1 MLMQQIADYAVK
13 EQTSRLPADVIHH
26 AKRAVIDW
34 YAALLPGSRVAPAI
48 LLEQAFAEDL
58 DRGRARLASGRR
70 ATLRAAAL
78 INGAASHSVEFDD
91 IYRDAGYHPGSPTIS
106 AALAAAQTHGVSG
119 ERFLRGVIVG
129 YEVSTRIGEA
139 VMPSHYRYWHTTGT
153 VGSFG
158 AAAAVATILGCTRE
172 QFMHA
177 LATVGTFAS
186 GLQQAF
192 RSQAMTKPLHGGHAA
207 DVGAFAAMAAAK
219 GVTGALDILEGEV
232 GFGAAMS
239 SEPDWSKATRGLGED
254 YHIVHMTFKNHGCCG
269 HTFPAID
276 GVLALKGKHGLTHK
290 DVKRIRLA
298 SYKAGLDIIDN
309 ATPEG
314 EYQAKFSIQYTVA
327 HAMVH
332 GSVRLNAFLPD
343 RMQDP
348 EVRALMKK
356 IEVVAD
362 PELSKGYPTQRAA
375 QVEIDTN
382 DGRKLS
388 HFQPTRKGD
397 PEMPLTDD
405 ELNDKF
411 LELATPVLGETA
423 ARALLDQ
430 LWRTDRLPSV
440 DYETQARPAGGA
452 RESDAD
458 VGQREAPELVHGQG
472 EPAV

>member
-1 MLMQQIADYAVK
+1 MLLEQIADYAIRD
-13 EQTSRLPADVIHH
+13 QTAKCSDEVIHH

-34 YAALLPGSRVAPAI
+34 YAALLPGSVVVPAT
-48 LLEQAFAEDL
+48 LLEQALAEDL

-78 INGAASHSVEFDD
+78 INGAASHALEFDD
-91 IYRDAGYHPGSPTIS
+91 IYRDAGYHPGSPAIS
-106 AALAAAQTHGVSG
+106 AALAAAQSTGADG

-139 VMPSHYRYWHTTGT
+139 VMPSHYRFWHTTGT
-153 VGSFG
+153 VGCFG
-158 AAAAVATILGCTRE
+158 AAAAAATILGCNRE

-192 RSQAMTKPLHGGHAA
+192 RSPAMSNPLHGGHAA
-207 DVGAFAAMAAAK
+207 DAGAFAAMAARK

-239 SEPDWSKATRGLGED
+239 VKPDWSKATRGLGTD

-269 HTFPAID
+269 HTFPSID
-276 GVLALKGKHGLTHK
+276 GVLELKDRHHLTHK

-298 SYKAGLDIIDN
+298 SYKAGLDVIDN

-348 EVRALMKK
+348 DVRALMKK
-356 IEVVAD
+356 IEAVAD
-362 PELSKGYPTQRAA
+362 PELSRGYPTQRAA
-375 QVEIDTN
+375 QVEIETN
-382 DGRKLS
+382 DGRTLT
-388 HFQPTRKGD
+388 HFQPYRKGD
-397 PEMPLTDD
+397 PELPLTDL
-405 ELNDKF
+405 ELDGKF
-411 LELATPVLGETA
+411 FELATPVIGEARA
-423 ARALLDQ
+423 AALLDL
-430 LWRTDRLPSV
+430 LWKTEKLPNV
-440 DYETQARPAGGA
+440 DYEIRAQPTRPAHA
-452 RESDAD
+452 SA
-458 VGQREAPELVHGQG
+458 
-472 EPAV
+472 

>member
-1 MLMQQIADYAVK
+1 MLIERIADYAIK
-13 EQTSRLPADVIHH
+13 EQTSKLPDDVIHH

-34 YAALLPGSRVAPAI
+34 YAALLPGSRVAPAT
-48 LLEQAFAEDL
+48 LLEQALAEDL
-58 DRGRARLASGRR
+58 DRGRARLATGRR

-91 IYRDAGYHPGSPTIS
+91 IYRDAGYHPGSPVIS
-106 AALAAAQTHGVSG
+106 AALAAAQSTGASG
-119 ERFLRGVIVG
+119 LTFLRGVVVG

-139 VMPSHYRYWHTTGT
+139 VMPSHYKYWHTTGT

-158 AAAAVATILGCTRE
+158 AAAAVATILNCTRE

-207 DVGAFAAMAAAK
+207 DVGAMAAMAASK

-239 SEPDWSKATRGLGED
+239 VNPDWTKATRGLGTD
-254 YHIVHMTFKNHGCCG
+254 YHINHVTFKNHGCCG

-276 GVLALKGKHGLTHK
+276 AVLALKQQHGFTHK

-327 HAMVH
+327 HALVH
-332 GSVRLNAFLPD
+332 GSVRLNAFLPE
-343 RMQDP
+343 RMSDP
-348 EVRALMKK
+348 DVRALMKK

-362 PELSKGYPTQRAA
+362 PQLSKGYPNQRAA
-375 QVEIDTN
+375 QVEIETN
-382 DGRKLS
+382 DGRKLA

-397 PEMPLTDD
+397 PEMPLTDE
-405 ELNDKF
+405 ELDDKF
-411 LELATPVLGETA
+411 LELAAPVIGEA
-423 ARALLDQ
+423 GARALLAE
-430 LWRTDRLPSV
+430 LWRTEKLASV
-440 DYETQARPAGGA
+440 EYEASA
-452 RESDAD
+452 
-458 VGQREAPELVHGQG
+458 QRTR
-472 EPAV
+472 AVEKV

>member
-1 MLMQQIADYAVK
+1 MLLDKIAEYAIR
-13 EQTSRLPADVIHH
+13 EQTSKLPANVVHH

-34 YAALLPGSRVAPAI
+34 YAALLPGSVVTPAT
-48 LLEQAFAEDL
+48 LLEQALAEDL

-158 AAAAVATILGCTRE
+158 AAAAVATILDCTLE

-177 LATVGTFAS
+177 LGTVGTFAS

-254 YHIVHMTFKNHGCCG
+254 YHIIHMTFKNHGCCG
-269 HTFPAID
+269 HTFPSID
-276 GVLALKGKHGLTHK
+276 GALVLKERHGIRYQDIK
-290 DVKRIRLA
+290 KIRLA
-298 SYKAGLDIIDN
+298 TYKAGLDIIDN

-314 EYQAKFSIQYTVA
+314 DYQAKFSLQYVVA
-327 HAMVH
+327 HALVH

-343 RMQDP
+343 RLNDG
-348 EVRALMKK
+348 EVRALMQK
-356 IEVVAD
+356 IECVAD
-362 PELSKGYPTQRAA
+362 AELSKGYPTQRAA
-375 QVEIDTN
+375 QLEIEMV
-382 DGRKLS
+382 DGRRYT

-397 PEMPLTDD
+397 PEMPLSDD
-405 ELNDKF
+405 ELDDKF
-411 LELATPVLGETA
+411 MELTMPVIGEA
-423 ARALLDQ
+423 PARALLAQ
-430 LWRTDRLPSV
+430 LRRLDTSKHCDF
-440 DYETQARPAGGA
+440 DYAGAPAARAA
-452 RESDAD
+452 S
-458 VGQREAPELVHGQG
+458 
-472 EPAV
+472 

>member
-1 MLMQQIADYAVK
+1 MLMQQIADYAIRD
-13 EQTSRLPADVIHH
+13 QTAKLPDEVIHH

-34 YAALLPGSRVAPAI
+34 YAALLPGSVVAPAT

-58 DRGRARLASGRR
+58 DRGHARLASGRR

-78 INGAASHSVEFDD
+78 INGAASLSVEFDD

-106 AALAAAQTHGVSG
+106 AALAAAQATGATG
-119 ERFLRGVIVG
+119 EQFLRGVIVG

-139 VMPSHYRYWHTTGT
+139 VMPSHYRFWHTTGT
-153 VGSFG
+153 VGCYG
-158 AAAAVATILGCTRE
+158 AAAAVATILGCNRE

-207 DVGAFAAMAAAK
+207 DAGAMSAMVARK

-239 SEPDWSKATRGLGED
+239 VNPDWSKATRGLGKD

-269 HTFPAID
+269 HTFPSID
-276 GVLALKGKHGLTHK
+276 GVLELKSKHNLTHR
-290 DVKRIRLA
+290 DVKKIRLA

-314 EYQAKFSIQYTVA
+314 EYQAKFSLQYTVA

-356 IEVVAD
+356 IEVLAD

-375 QVEIDTN
+375 QVDIETN

-388 HFQPTRKGD
+388 HFQPYRKGD
-397 PEMPLTDD
+397 PELPLTDQ
-405 ELNDKF
+405 ELDGKF
-411 LELATPVLGETA
+411 LELATPVIGEPA
-423 ARALLDQ
+423 AGSLLRE
-430 LWRTDRLPSV
+430 LWRTEQLASV
-440 DYETQARPAGGA
+440 NYVTSGHATQARVT
-452 RESDAD
+452 EK
-458 VGQREAPELVHGQG
+458 V
-472 EPAV
+472 

>member
-1 MLMQQIADYAVK
+1 MLLDKIADYAVR
-13 EQTSRLPADVIHH
+13 EQSSTLTPDVLHH
-26 AKRAVIDW
+26 SKRAVIDW
-34 YAALLPGSRVAPAI
+34 YAALLPGSVVTPAT
-48 LLEQAFAEDL
+48 LLEQALAEDL

-106 AALAAAQTHGVSG
+106 AALAAAQAQGVSG
-119 ERFLRGVIVG
+119 ERFLRGVVVG

-177 LATVGTFAS
+177 LATVGTFAA

-192 RSQAMTKPLHGGHAA
+192 RSQAMSKPLHGGHAA
-207 DVGAFAAMAAAK
+207 DMGAFAAMAAAK

-239 SEPDWSKATRGLGED
+239 QAPDWSKATRGLGQD

-276 GVLALKGKHGLTHK
+276 AVLLLKERHQIRYRDIRKI
-290 DVKRIRLA
+290 RIA
-298 SYKAGLDIIDN
+298 TYKAGLDIIDN

-314 EYQAKFSIQYTVA
+314 EYQAKFSLQYVVA
-327 HAMVH
+327 HALVH

-343 RMQDP
+343 RLGDAD
-348 EVRALMKK
+348 VRALMQK
-356 IEVVAD
+356 IECVAD
-362 PELSKGYPTQRAA
+362 AALSKGYPTQRAA
-375 QVEIDTN
+375 QVEIETS
-382 DGRKLS
+382 DGRKYA

-397 PEMPLTDD
+397 PELPLTDE

-411 LELATPVLGETA
+411 MELAAPVIGEAPSRGLLAQLWALDTLQHCDFDYAAAPA
-423 ARALLDQ
+423 ARA
-430 LWRTDRLPSV
+430 
-440 DYETQARPAGGA
+440 AI
-452 RESDAD
+452 
-458 VGQREAPELVHGQG
+458 
-472 EPAV
+472 

>member
-1 MLMQQIADYAVK
+1 MLLEQIADYAIK
-13 EQTSRLPADVIHH
+13 EQTSRLPAEVIHH

-34 YAALLPGSRVAPAI
+34 YAALLPGSKVAPAI
-48 LLEQAFAEDL
+48 LLEEAFAEDL

-106 AALAAAQTHGVSG
+106 AALAAAQATGASG
-119 ERFLRGVIVG
+119 EKFLRGVIVG

-139 VMPSHYRYWHTTGT
+139 VMPSHYRFWHTTGT
-153 VGSFG
+153 VGCFG
-158 AAAAVATILGCTRE
+158 AAAAVATILGCNRD

-207 DVGAFAAMAAAK
+207 DAGAMSAMAAAK
-219 GVTGALDILEGEV
+219 GVTGAIDILEGEV

-239 SEPDWSKATRGLGED
+239 VDPDWAKATLGLGAD
-254 YHIVHMTFKNHGCCG
+254 YHINHMTFKNHGCCG

-276 GVLALKGKHGLTHK
+276 GVLALKHQHNLTHEDIK
-290 DVKRIRLA
+290 KIRLA

-327 HAMVH
+327 HALVH
-332 GSVRLNAFLPD
+332 GSVRLNAFYED
-343 RMQDP
+343 RMNDP
-348 EVRALMKK
+348 SVRSLMKK
-356 IEVVAD
+356 IEAVSD
-362 PELSKGYPTQRAA
+362 PVLSKGYPGQRAA
-375 QVEIDTN
+375 QVEIETN
-382 DGRKLS
+382 DGRTLS
-388 HFQPTRKGD
+388 HFQPYRKGD

-411 LELATPVLGETA
+411 MELAEPVIGGAA

-430 LWRTDRLPSV
+430 LWKTEKLGDV
-440 DYETQARPAGGA
+440 QYEIEEKAG
-452 RESDAD
+452 EM
-458 VGQREAPELVHGQG
+458 
-472 EPAV
+472 AVAGD

>member
-1 MLMQQIADYAVK
+1 MLLEQIADYAIK
-13 EQTSRLPADVIHH
+13 DQTSKLSDEVVHH

-34 YAALLPGSRVAPAI
+34 YAALLPGSKVAPAT

-58 DRGRARLASGRR
+58 DRGRARLATGRK

-91 IYRDAGYHPGSPTIS
+91 IYRDAGYHPGSPVIS
-106 AALAAAQTHGVSG
+106 AALAAAQATGASG
-119 ERFLRGVIVG
+119 ETFLRGVIVG

-139 VMPSHYRYWHTTGT
+139 VMPSHYRFWHTTGT
-153 VGSFG
+153 VGAFG
-158 AAAAVATILGCTRE
+158 AAAAVATILGCNHQ

-186 GLQQAF
+186 GLKQAF
-192 RSQAMTKPLHGGHAA
+192 LSQAMSKPLHGGHAA
-207 DVGAFAAMAAAK
+207 DAGALAAMAAAK
-219 GVTGALDILEGEV
+219 GVTGALDILEGES

-239 SEPDWSKATRGLGED
+239 VDPDWSKATKGLGKD

-276 GVLALKGKHGLTHK
+276 GVLELKQKHDLTHK
-290 DVKRIRLA
+290 DVKKIRLA

-309 ATPEG
+309 AAPEG

-327 HAMVH
+327 HAMTH
-332 GSVRLNAFLPD
+332 GSVRLNAFLPERLND
-343 RMQDP
+343 AD
-348 EVRALMKK
+348 VRALMKK

-375 QVEIDTN
+375 HVEIETT
-382 DGRKLS
+382 DGRKLT

-397 PEMPLTDD
+397 PEMPLTDE
-405 ELNDKF
+405 ELQDKF
-411 LELATPVLGETA
+411 LELAAPVIGDGG
-423 ARALLDQ
+423 ARSLLEQ
-430 LWRTDRLPSV
+430 LWRTEKLATVEFDI
-440 DYETQARPAGGA
+440 QARKA
-452 RESDAD
+452 
-458 VGQREAPELVHGQG
+458 APLTAANAPVHGQG

>member
-1 MLMQQIADYAVK
+1 MLLDKIAEYAIR
-13 EQTSRLPADVIHH
+13 EQTSKLPANVVHH

-34 YAALLPGSRVAPAI
+34 YAALLPGSVVTPAT
-48 LLEQAFAEDL
+48 LLEQALAEDL

-158 AAAAVATILGCTRE
+158 AAAAVATILGCTLE

-177 LATVGTFAS
+177 LGTVGTFAS

-269 HTFPAID
+269 HTFPSID
-276 GVLALKGKHGLTHK
+276 GALVLKERHGIRYQDIRK
-290 DVKRIRLA
+290 IRLA
-298 SYKAGLDIIDN
+298 TYKAGLDIIDN

-314 EYQAKFSIQYTVA
+314 DYQAKFSLQYVVA
-327 HAMVH
+327 HALVH

-343 RMQDP
+343 RLNDG
-348 EVRALMKK
+348 EVRALMQK
-356 IEVVAD
+356 IECVAD
-362 PELSKGYPTQRAA
+362 AELSKGYPTQRAA
-375 QVEIDTN
+375 QLEIEMV
-382 DGRKLS
+382 DGRRYT

-397 PEMPLTDD
+397 PEMPLSDD
-405 ELNDKF
+405 ELDDKF
-411 LELATPVLGETA
+411 MELTMPVIGEA
-423 ARALLDQ
+423 PARALLAQ
-430 LWRTDRLPSV
+430 LRGLDTSKHCDF
-440 DYETQARPAGGA
+440 DYAGAPAARAA
-452 RESDAD
+452 S
-458 VGQREAPELVHGQG
+458 
-472 EPAV
+472 

>member
-1 MLMQQIADYAVK
+1 MMLLEQIADYAVK
-13 EQTSRLPADVIHH
+13 EQTSKLSADVIHH

-34 YAALLPGSRVAPAI
+34 YAALLPGSRVAPAT
-48 LLEQAFAEDL
+48 LLEQALAEDL
-58 DRGRARLASGRR
+58 DRGRARLANGRR

-106 AALAAAQTHGVSG
+106 AALAAAQATGVSG
-119 ERFLRGVIVG
+119 ETFLRGVVVG

-139 VMPSHYRYWHTTGT
+139 VMPSHYKYWHTTGT
-153 VGSFG
+153 VGCFG

-207 DVGAFAAMAAAK
+207 DVGAMAAMAASK
-219 GVTGALDILEGEV
+219 GVTGALEILEGEV

-239 SEPDWSKATRGLGED
+239 VNPDWSKATRGLGTD
-254 YHIVHMTFKNHGCCG
+254 YHINHVTFKNHGCCG

-276 GVLALKGKHGLTHK
+276 AVLAIKQQYGITHK

-309 ATPEG
+309 ETPEG

-327 HAMVH
+327 HALVH
-332 GSVRLNAFLPD
+332 GSVRLNAFLAD
-343 RMQDP
+343 RMNDP
-348 EVRALMKK
+348 DVRALMKK

-362 PELSKGYPTQRAA
+362 PELSKGYPVQRAA
-375 QVEIDTN
+375 QIEVETN
-382 DGRKLS
+382 DGRTLR

-397 PEMPLTDD
+397 PEMPLTDE
-405 ELNDKF
+405 ELEDKF
-411 LELATPVLGETA
+411 LELATPVIGEMRARSLLQELWRIEQLPSLDFDA
-423 ARALLDQ
+423 APREERAL
-430 LWRTDRLPSV
+430 
-440 DYETQARPAGGA
+440 ETLIAQ
-452 RESDAD
+452 
-458 VGQREAPELVHGQG
+458 
-472 EPAV
+472 